1 MLGLIEYLEWVD
13 KKLYAKNMIKYL
25 NKYYPAY
32 SNSINNNDKDLRN
45 FWDSF
50 FYDSLVEEYFETP
63 SILVTPL
70 RLKKN
75 RASKL

>member
-45 FWDSF
+45 F
-50 FYDSLVEEYFETP
+50 
-63 SILVTPL
+63 
-70 RLKKN
+70 
-75 RASKL
+75 